1 MNIYTLLDEM
11 DKLLDDGL
19 NLPFTG
25 GKSVIDTES
34 ARSILDDLRN
44 TIPQEVRQARA
55 ITADR
60 NQILADAKR
69 DGEGIKNKAK
79 EQAERLVSETQIV
92 KQAQE
97 KAKEI
102 INQAQ
107 QQSNDIKKSTK
118 MYVEN
123 FMKDVDQQLT
133 SFSADFH
140 KMRQSIKFNA

>member
-79 EQAERLVSETQIV
+79 EQAERRELRFRSAATD
-92 KQAQE
+92 K
-97 KAKEI
+97 KAAACVAHNPSYRAGRRNKARRSFGI
-102 INQAQ
+102 S
-107 QQSNDIKKSTK
+107 QS
-118 MYVEN
+118 
-123 FMKDVDQQLT
+123 T
-133 SFSADFH
+133 SGGQDGADLL
-140 KMRQSIKFNA
+140 RQ